1 MVDDKGKALKEAGP
15 STPVEVLGL
24 SGVPEA
30 GDSLHVAAD
39 EKAAKEVSEHRTFKA
54 RETALGGPARKMP
67 TENIFGSQS
76 NAKELNVIVKADV
89 QGSVE
94 ALGNALEKLSTEK
107 VKVKVVAGAVGAVSE
122 SDVLLA
128 TASKAIIIA
137 FNVKPD
143 NRGREMA
150 DREHIEVKTYSIIY
164 EALDDVRVQM
174 VAQLDPIF
182 RETPLGKAEVR
193 NIFNSSKV
201 GQVAGCMVIEGK
213 IKRNAKA
220 RVVRNG
226 KVIFDGKIG
235 SLKRF
240 KDDAGE
246 VTDGFECGM
255 SVDGF
260 SDVQVGD
267 EIHCYAVEQFA
278 ATL

>member
-1 MVDDKGKALKEAGP
+1 MRRGTDP
-15 STPVEVLGL
+15 RT
-24 SGVPEA
+24 
-30 GDSLHVAAD
+30 VA
-39 EKAAKEVSEHRTFKA
+39 EHRTFKA

-67 TENIFGSQS
+67 TENLFGNQS
-76 NAKELNVIVKADV
+76 NAKELNIIIKADV

-94 ALGNALEKLSTEK
+94 AISNAMEKLSTEK
-107 VKVKVVAGAVGAVSE
+107 VKVKVVSGAVGAVSE

-150 DREHIEVKTYSIIY
+150 DKEHIEVKTYSIIY
-164 EALDDVRVQM
+164 EALDDVRSQM

-193 NIFNSSKV
+193 NIFQSSKV
-201 GQVAGCMVIEGK
+201 GTVAGCMVVDGK
-213 IKRNAKA
+213 IKRNAKV
-220 RVVRNG
+220 RVVRGG
-226 KVIFDGKIG
+226 KVLWDGKIG

-246 VTDGFECGM
+246 VTETFECGL
-255 SVDGF
+255 SLDGF
-260 SDVQVGD
+260 NDVLVGD
-267 EIHCYAVEQFA
+267 EIHCYGVEQIA